1 MNLTFNINLNP
12 MGIPLASV
20 RSSMQLDSGICLASL
35 EVDGWKLY
43 LEVRGDVRVDFNP
56 DPKGSHED
64 GQVYRQA
71 SDFPPELARIF
82 ADGTDIYTLPN
93 VYVDDNN
100 WFELFVEKDGRFVNS
115 DLVDE
120 GCFCAEPKGPAASP
134 AAILG
139 VMYDTYLAYKKDI
152 EDRMKAL
159 AEAIPFFRGKVD
171 ELKALV
177 KVEEECGS
185 YPHDTITTNTVEYA
199 HEGEPTLFAELRTYM
214 DRDGGEEDPDMRIWV
229 NGFTTTDKDIE
240 AIVNEVFGF

>member
-12 MGIPLASV
+12 MGIPLASI
-20 RSSMQLDSGICLASL
+20 RNSMQLDSGICLASL

-43 LEVRGDVRVDFNP
+43 LEVCGEVRVEFNP
-56 DPKGSHED
+56 DPEGSHED

-82 ADGTDIYTLPN
+82 ADGTDINTLPN

-120 GCFCAEPKGPAASP
+120 GCFCAEPEGPAASP

-139 VMYDTYLAYKKDI
+139 VMYDTYIAYKKDI

-159 AEAIPFFRGKVD
+159 AEAVSFFRGKVD
-171 ELKALV
+171 ELKGLV

-185 YPHDTITTNTVEYA
+185 YPHDTITTYTVEYA